1 MTRPRIG
8 LALGSG
14 GARGW
19 LHIGIIGS
27 LIEAGIEPKEGAVAK
42 GTLGSTPSCAGVTA
56 GLSAKS

>member
-19 LHIGIIGS
+19 SHIGIIGS

-42 GTLGSTPSCAGVTA
+42 GTLGSTHVVCRRDGRFIR
-56 GLSAKS
+56 